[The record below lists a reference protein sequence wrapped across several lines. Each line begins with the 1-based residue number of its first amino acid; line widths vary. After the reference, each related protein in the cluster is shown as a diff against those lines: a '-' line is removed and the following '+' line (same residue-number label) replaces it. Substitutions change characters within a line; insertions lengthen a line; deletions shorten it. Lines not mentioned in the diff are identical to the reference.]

1 MLRIGIVSAA
11 HIAPDALV
19 APAALN
25 PDVKVT
31 AVAARDR
38 TRAEEFAS
46 AHGIENVLDT
56 YDDLCATDL
65 VDAVYV
71 ATPAALHREWT
82 VKALA
87 AGKHVLCEKPI
98 GANAED
104 ARAMVDAGRQAG
116 LVMMEAFHW
125 RYHPMAEMIRRI
137 VDQELGRV
145 IHIEASFTV
154 GHIPDDDIRFDL
166 ALGGGALMDLGVYP
180 LQWARFVAGSAAQ
193 PAVVSAHAAHVRGLV
208 DVEIEAQLSFAE
220 NFTARSVAGVQKSE
234 TTTVCSARIHCS
246 MVSGV
251 PVAASLRV
259 EGERGTLHVTNPLAP
274 QMGNDLHVVTAAGER
289 HETAP
294 FTTTYSH
301 QLMAFV
307 DAVERGIPV
316 PTGGADSVTM
326 MSTVDEI
333 YTAAGLGP
341 RPSWPTKR

>member
-11 HIAPDALV
+11 HIAPAALV
-19 APAALN
+19 IPAALSAE
-25 PDVKVT
+25 VEIT
-31 AVAARDR
+31 AIAARDR
-38 TRAEEFAS
+38 TRAQEFAS

-56 YDDLCATDL
+56 YDDLCSSDL
-65 VDAVYV
+65 VDAVYI

-98 GANAED
+98 GANADD
-104 ARAMVDAGRQAG
+104 ARAMVDAGRKSG

-137 VDQELGRV
+137 VDEELGRLT
-145 IHIEASFTV
+145 HIEASFTI
-154 GHIPDDDIRFDL
+154 GHIPDNDIRFEL

-180 LQWARFVAGSAAQ
+180 LQWVRFVAGD
-193 PAVVSAHAAHVRGLV
+193 PAEPTVVAAHAAHVRGLI
-208 DVEIEAQLSFAE
+208 DVEIEANLLFRD
-220 NFTARSVAGVQKSE
+220 N
-234 TTTVCSARIHCS
+234 CSARIHCS

-251 PVAASLRV
+251 PFAASLRV

-274 QMGNDLHVVTAAGER
+274 QMGNDLHVVTTAGER

-294 FTTTYSH
+294 DTSTYSH
-301 QLMAFV
+301 QLAAFV
-307 DAVERGIPV
+307 GAVQRGIPV
-316 PTGGADSVTM
+316 PTGGADSVAM
-326 MSTVDEI
+326 MSTVDAI

-341 RPSWPTKR
+341 RPSWPAETIQN